1 MIRLGRSF
9 TPLSFKQPKLEKK
22 KEGETKTEEKKPEA
36 NTSEQ
41 TGTKS
46 GNSNKTLADFL
57 NNNNMLPISYKPINL
72 GTPVVIA
79 TPEDNEKD
87 FNPDGISK
95 ADFENIT
102 DDPKALDPLTG
113 SLISLD
119 EWNKKYDNG
128 NQMLE
133 VRIPTNVENGT
144 ARIDYKYMTAS
155 EYIQKYGNSTN
166 PPEASI
172 PGTSTPST
180 PKNPDK
186 TDENT
191 LEAALKRQGGTVEK
205 KFNPD
210 EISKADFENITDDP
224 KALDPLTGSL
234 ISLDEWNKKY
244 DNGNQ
249 MLEVRIPTNVENGT
263 ARIDY
268 KYMTAS
274 EYIQKYGNSTNPPEA
289 SIWTN

>member
-22 KEGETKTEEKKPEA
+22 KEEETKTEEKKPEA

-57 NNNNMLPISYKPINL
+57 NNNNMLPISYKP
-72 GTPVVIA
+72 
-79 TPEDNEKD
+79 

-133 VRIPTNVENGT
+133 VIIPTNVGNGT
-144 ARIDYKYMTAS
+144 ARIDYEYMTAS

-166 PPEASI
+166 PP
-172 PGTSTPST
+172 
-180 PKNPDK
+180 K
-186 TDENT
+186 
-191 LEAALKRQGGTVEK
+191 
-205 KFNPD
+205 
-210 EISKADFENITDDP
+210 
-224 KALDPLTGSL
+224 
-234 ISLDEWNKKY
+234 
-244 DNGNQ
+244 
-249 MLEVRIPTNVENGT
+249 
-263 ARIDY
+263 
-268 KYMTAS
+268 
-274 EYIQKYGNSTNPPEA
+274 A